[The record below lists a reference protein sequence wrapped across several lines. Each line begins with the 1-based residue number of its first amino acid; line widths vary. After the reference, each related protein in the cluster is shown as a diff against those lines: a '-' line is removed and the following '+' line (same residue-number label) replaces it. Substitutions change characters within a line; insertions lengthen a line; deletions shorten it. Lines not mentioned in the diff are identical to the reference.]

1 MPSVP
6 TTGEEW
12 RKDDQCIGY
21 GLLNYAILVHSA
33 IKTSLG
39 NIRFL
44 LY

>member
-1 MPSVP
+1 MPSVL

-21 GLLNYAILVHSA
+21 GLLNYAICSA

-44 LY
+44 LH

>member
-1 MPSVP
+1 MPLVH

-21 GLLNYAILVHSA
+21 GLLNYAIYRA
-33 IKTSLG
+33 IKTSLA